1 VVPTYLWSAC
11 TQNHS
16 CMGSIPDSSA
26 VREESGTE
34 TKLQP
39 HKVNLYTKEGVESL
53 WIILYRIAGKF
64 GEVFNLAIIEK

>member
-1 VVPTYLWSAC
+1 MSNIRVVVPTYLWSAC

-34 TKLQP
+34 TTQIQGP
-39 HKVNLYTKEGVESL
+39 HFLLNEWNQFSRAIVRRGDNLHQRGV
-53 WIILYRIAGKF
+53 F
-64 GEVFNLAIIEK
+64 H